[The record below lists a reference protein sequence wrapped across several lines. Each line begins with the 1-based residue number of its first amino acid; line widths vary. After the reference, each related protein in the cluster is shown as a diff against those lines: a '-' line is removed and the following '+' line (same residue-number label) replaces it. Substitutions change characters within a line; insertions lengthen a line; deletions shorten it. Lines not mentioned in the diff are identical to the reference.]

1 MPESKNGSDAEK
13 FLARLRELDTLRED
27 LIRRQAAMGE
37 RHAAAQRDLTRIV
50 GEMKALGTSPQTI
63 QADLAKSSEE
73 VKRRTAEYEASLTQL
88 KTQLDGAEQSLL
100 ALDQKR

>member
-1 MPESKNGSDAEK
+1 MSDGMNGSEPEK

-50 GEMKALGTSPQTI
+50 GEMRALGTSPQTI
-63 QADLAKSSEE
+63 QADLARSSED
-73 VKRRTAEYEASLTQL
+73 VKRRTAEYESSLMKL
-88 KTQLDGAEQSLL
+88 KTYLEEASKSLS
-100 ALDQKR
+100 ALDQGE